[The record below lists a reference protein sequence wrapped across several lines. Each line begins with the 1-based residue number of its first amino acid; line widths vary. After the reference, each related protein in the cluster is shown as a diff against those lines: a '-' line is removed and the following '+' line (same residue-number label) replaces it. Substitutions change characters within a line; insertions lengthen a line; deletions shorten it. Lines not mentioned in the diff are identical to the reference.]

1 MSNTKK
7 KPSDYV
13 TLGEGFNDIT
23 LSRPATI
30 DGAKVSS
37 LRMREVIVA
46 DQERYQEGTG
56 NDASREVV
64 LFANLCEVTP
74 DDIRKLP
81 LRDYQRLQASY
92 GLFTD

>member
-1 MSNTKK
+1 MSNEKK
-7 KPSDYV
+7 KPADYV
-13 TLGEGFNDIT
+13 SAGEGFNDIT

-30 DGAKVSS
+30 DGAKVST
-37 LRMREVIVA
+37 LRMREPIVA
-46 DQERYQEGTG
+46 DQERYQEAAG

-64 LFANLCEVTP
+64 LFANLCEVSP

-81 LRDYQRLQASY
+81 LRDYLRVQASY